1 MTMIENTCN
10 QHEKTPL
17 PSNRKFGLVF
27 GGLFLVMGL
36 ISWFTSKPHH
46 LWPWVMSGIFFILAW
61 LFPRLLAPLNRIWMG
76 FGDILHKITSPI
88 ILGLMFYVLLVPIG
102 TIMRIVGKKPISLEY
117 DAVAETY
124 WIKRDTPESSTETFK
139 NQF

>member
-1 MTMIENTCN
+1 MTMIENTHN
-10 QHEKTPL
+10 QDEKAVL

-27 GGLFLVMGL
+27 GGLFLVIGL
-36 ISWFTSKPHH
+36 IPWFAPMPHH
-46 LWPWVMSGIFFILAW
+46 LWPWVLSGIFFVLAW

-88 ILGLMFYVLLVPIG
+88 ILGLLFYVVLVPIG
-102 TIMRIVGKKPISLEY
+102 TIMRIVGKKPIPLEY
-117 DAVAETY
+117 DVIAETY
-124 WIKRDTPESSTETFK
+124 WIKRVTPTSSTETFK